1 MSQLDAGS
9 PSQPSLTRRSYIL
22 LESVFQQ
29 YNFIGQKGS
38 AAKTK
43 FESNCFMILH
53 VYMKKEKEIGRDALG
68 NEGGNLEIKIVKFK
82 KQ

>member
-1 MSQLDAGS
+1 MNQLDAGS
-9 PSQPSLTRRSYIL
+9 PSQPSFSSRSYIL

-29 YNFIGQKGS
+29 YSFIGQKGS

-43 FESNCFMILH
+43 FESNHFMILH
-53 VYMKKEKEIGRDALG
+53 EYMKKEKEIGRIGLG
-68 NEGGNLEIKIVKFK
+68 KEEGNLEIKIVKFK